1 MKKVL
6 LLLLMSFSFAV
17 AETEAGDDNDTIR
30 VYRLGE
36 IVTEGNRGTHKIQ
49 PTKIKEIKYH
59 EIKEQDAINMEDLGA
74 IIPGGFIQTNS
85 RGESLLFLR
94 GAGERSIALFFDG
107 MYFNVPWDNR
117 VDLSMIP
124 TDIIGNLKISTGG
137 NSVLYGANV
146 MGGAVNITT
155 TERDKDGIGGNVG
168 LQLGEGG
175 RKYSSVKLEGKDGK
189 FNYIGNLSFLT
200 RDGLKAPKDDK
211 FDFNLGKDSDLITNS
226 YSERVTAY
234 LRGEYKID
242 DDNRIG
248 VSVNHIDGDQGAI
261 PENYPGGITKRF
273 WKYPEWLRSI
283 ATVNGEFELS
293 ELISVKG
300 AVWVDKFNQTIE
312 DYKAIDFAELN
323 EKQYDEDITTGLRVN
338 FTADISDN
346 DKLNFAINGFKTT
359 HTEEIDDLQG
369 NTNVNEYG
377 QMTSSFGLEYK
388 RFLGDWV
395 FTAGSSYDM
404 FNISKAGPFTEA
416 EGNSFDAIGAV
427 IGATYKL
434 TETMDLF
441 ANLSKKSRFPTL
453 RESYSA
459 ALGKFVINPDLK
471 PESAML
477 SELGI
482 DYHGQDLDA
491 TLSLFANSYTDLIT
505 KASVPGDAL
514 KRKQRV
520 NLDEATIIGAEVLM
534 KYYVTNDFD
543 LTGHFTYINSKG
555 TVDGVDQDLEYH
567 PTVIAFLQADWRIY
581 GGLDLLGEADIMG
594 HQYAISDEV
603 EGLVPVDATTL
614 FNIRLS
620 YKTLYNENLY
630 TFFIRANNILD
641 QARKDK
647 ISISAPGRMLY
658 GGVSVA
664 F

>member
-6 LLLLMSFSFAV
+6 ILLLMSFSFA
-17 AETEAGDDNDTIR
+17 AAKPENNKDTIR

-36 IVTEGNRGTHKIQ
+36 IVTEGTRGTQKIQ
-49 PTKIKEIKYH
+49 PTKIKEVKYH
-59 EIKEQDAINMEDLGA
+59 EIREQDAVNMEDLNA

-85 RGESLLFLR
+85 RGESLLYLR

-124 TDIIGNLKISTGG
+124 TDIIGNLKISTGA

-155 TERDKDGIGGNVG
+155 TERDKDGIGGNIG

-189 FNYIGNLSFLT
+189 LNYIGNLSFLT

-226 YSERVTAY
+226 YSDRITAY
-234 LRGEYKID
+234 LRGEYQID
-242 DDNRIG
+242 DDNKIG
-248 VSVNHIDGDQGAI
+248 VSINHIDGEQGAI
-261 PENYPGGITKRF
+261 PENYPEGITNRF

-283 ATVNGEFELS
+283 ATVNGEFKLS
-293 ELISVKG
+293 EMFSVKG

-312 DYKAIDFAELN
+312 DYKAIDFRELN
-323 EKQYDEDITTGLRVN
+323 EKQYDEDITTGVRVN
-338 FTADISDN
+338 LSADLSDN
-346 DKLNFAINGFKTT
+346 DKLNFAINGFNTT

-369 NTNVNEYG
+369 GTVVNEYA

-395 FTAGSSYDM
+395 FTAGSSYDR
-404 FNISKAGPFTEA
+404 FDISKAGVFTEA
-416 EGNSFDAIGAV
+416 EGSSFDDIAAIL
-427 IGATYKL
+427 GATYKMS
-434 TETMDLF
+434 ETTDLF
-441 ANLSKKSRFPTL
+441 INLGKKSRFPTL
-453 RESYSA
+453 RESFSA

-471 PESAML
+471 PESGML
-477 SELGI
+477 SEIGV
-482 DYHGQDLDA
+482 DYQGTDLDA
-491 TLSLFANSYTDLIT
+491 TLSLFANSYTDLIS
-505 KASVPGDAL
+505 KASVPSDSL

-520 NLDEATIIGAEVLM
+520 NLDEATIMGAEVLV

-543 LTGHFTYINSKG
+543 LTGHFTYMNSKG
-555 TVDGVDQDLEYH
+555 TVDGIEQNLEYR
-567 PTVIAFLQADWRIY
+567 PEIIAFLQADWRVY
-581 GGLDLLGEADIMG
+581 GGLDLLAEADLMG
-594 HQYAISDEV
+594 SQYGISDVV
-603 EGLVPVDATTL
+603 EDLVPIDATTL
-614 FNIRLS
+614 FNLRLS
-620 YKTLYNENLY
+620 YKTFYNENLY
-630 TFFIRANNILD
+630 TFFIRANNLLD

-647 ISISAPGRMLY
+647 ISISSPGRMIY
-658 GGVSVA
+658 GGVNVA

>member
-1 MKKVL
+1 MTMYKSIL
-6 LLLLMSFSFAV
+6 LLFILASILSFAQS
-17 AETEAGDDNDTIR
+17 TEDTIR

-36 IVTEGNRGTHKIQ
+36 IVTEGTKGSQKIQ

-59 EIKEQDAINMEDLGA
+59 EIKEQDAVNMQDLNA

-85 RGESLLFLR
+85 RGESLLYLR

-107 MYFNVPWDNR
+107 MYFNIPWDNR

-124 TDIIGNLKISTGG
+124 TDIIGNLKISSGA

-146 MGGAVNITT
+146 LGGAVNITT
-155 TERDKDGIGGNVG
+155 TEREKDGLGGNVG

-211 FDFNLGKDSDLITNS
+211 FDFNSGKESDLITNS
-226 YSERVTAY
+226 YSERITAY
-234 LRGEYKID
+234 LRGEYEID
-242 DDNRIG
+242 DENKIG
-248 VSVNHIDGDQGAI
+248 VSINHIDGEQGAI
-261 PENYPGGITKRF
+261 PENYPDGLTNRF

-283 ATVNGEFELS
+283 ATVNGEFKLS
-293 ELISVKG
+293 EIISVKG

-312 DYKAIDFAELN
+312 DYKSINFAELN

-338 FTADISDN
+338 LSANLSDN
-346 DKLNFAINGFKTT
+346 DKLNFAINGFNTT
-359 HTEEIDDLQG
+359 HTEEVDDLDG
-369 NTNVNEYG
+369 GSVVRYFG

-395 FTAGSSYDM
+395 FTVGSSYDR
-404 FNISKAGPFTEA
+404 FDISKAGDFSEA
-416 EGNSFDAIGAV
+416 EGSSFDDIAAV
-427 IGATYKL
+427 FGATYKL
-434 TETMDLF
+434 TETTNLF
-441 ANLSKKSRFPTL
+441 ANLGKKSRFPTL

-471 PESAML
+471 PETGLL
-477 SELGI
+477 SEIGI
-482 DYHGQDLDA
+482 DYRGEDLDA
-491 TLSLFANSYTDLIT
+491 TLSLFANNYTDLI
-505 KASVPGDAL
+505 AQSSVPGDTL
-514 KRKQRV
+514 RRKQRV
-520 NLDEATIIGAEVLM
+520 NLDEATIMGAEVLV

-543 LTGHFTYINSKG
+543 LTGHFTYMNSKG
-555 TVDGVDQDLEYH
+555 TVDGAEQNLEYR
-567 PTVIAFLQADWRIY
+567 PEIIAFLQADWRLY
-581 GGLDLLGEADIMG
+581 GGLDLLGEADLMG
-594 HQYAISDEV
+594 NQYGISDQEQA
-603 EGLVPVDATTL
+603 LVPIDATTL

-620 YKTLYNENLY
+620 YKTFYNENLY

-641 QARKDK
+641 QARKNK
-647 ISISAPGRMLY
+647 ISISAPGRMIY
-658 GGVSVA
+658 GGVTVA